1 MEKQSKLSLKRNRYH
16 QAHVTNDVPVEISD
30 DESSDSSSNPQ
41 SNIEQVNFTNTS
53 HGVADISNDATNSLN
68 PACSLK
74 HIHDISD
81 DLSSDEDI
89 VVIDMPNTSKNT
101 QSMFNWK
108 KTSFAYAPS
117 CQNDNSSVNILH
129 DSRLEKEMPG
139 EASSKRQKLRSDL
152 TSLSDDDLASL
163 NKEESSPSKV
173 TIQHNIMIAGTKVT
187 LPVEPYPCQKAVM
200 NSVSIIIL

>member
-1 MEKQSKLSLKRNRYH
+1 MERQSKLSLKRNRYH
-16 QAHVTNDVPVEISD
+16 QAHVINNVPVEISD
-30 DESSDSSSNPQ
+30 DESSDSLSNPQ

-53 HGVADISNDATNSLN
+53 HGMACISNNATDNLNS
-68 PACSLK
+68 ACSSK

-89 VVIDMPNTSKNT
+89 VIDIPKTSKNI

-108 KTSFAYAPS
+108 KTSFANAPR
-117 CQNDNSSVNILH
+117 CLNGNSSVNILH
-129 DSRLEKEMPG
+129 DSRLEKEMPR
-139 EASSKRQKLRSDL
+139 EVSSKRQKLRSDL
-152 TSLSDDDLASL
+152 TSLNDDDLMSL
-163 NKEESSPSKV
+163 NKEESSPPKV